1 MLFAAKY
8 TNLEIMTVSEVNQ
21 RQVLYEITYMWNLKK

>member
-21 RQVLYEITYMWNLKK
+21 RQVLYEITYTWNLKK